1 MGPPAPRPQAAPK
14 QPDPVRIPS
23 PDDPELMLDQR
34 RRRQQEMAS
43 RQGRESTVLSSDT
56 PSYNRTTLG

>member
-1 MGPPAPRPQAAPK
+1 MMPKPSTPQQPK

-23 PDDPELMLDQR
+23 PDDPELLLEQR
-34 RRRQQEMAS
+34 RRRQEEMAG
-43 RQGRESTVLSSDT
+43 RQGRESTVLSSDS